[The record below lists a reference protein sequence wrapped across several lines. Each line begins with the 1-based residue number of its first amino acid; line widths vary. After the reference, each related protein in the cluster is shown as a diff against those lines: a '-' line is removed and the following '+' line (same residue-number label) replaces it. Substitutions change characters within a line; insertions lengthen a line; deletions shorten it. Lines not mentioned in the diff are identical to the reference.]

1 MESEVASGRSEGILG
16 SLGSWRRANR
26 KAKML
31 LELLGFRSAASL
43 PSHLHSAILQ
53 VLLLGPVGP
62 FSTRPASRG
71 AASVAQWS
79 GQLLPLR
86 SEGCAIQCLFA
97 AWLTKTSKWLKA
109 PRCRYVMVLA
119 VTPQPGCL
127 QKPQAASS
135 GSSSPPVTATAD
147 RRSYQ
152 PECANM
158 SAPMQKE
165 QQQQEPRFSQLLLVA
180 FKAPTQTPLGQGE
193 QQHVGVHRLQRAEP
207 SETFI
212 IDNTH
217 RAICQ
222 HVPSENGDQCIL
234 VIQGLGGRL
243 LVLGEPSLPAA
254 SPPIATT
261 GQTAGRSPLE
271 ELANLINAAAP
282 FCAPPRRSRW
292 EDLLQLFAAA
302 AISDGLGPPTTIE
315 PLTQGIV
322 QWKEEDASTKTGS
335 SRSLRAGTGHVIADC
350 PGSSEAEAFTA
361 YGQRRSLS
369 ALLIRCSLAA
379 CQAICRPLTVV
390 LRLPASLSW
399 MPAGNTGSTN
409 ETSDVLVRGCS
420 ECGFRQKDGFL
431 CTRKEC
437 SYGWSSSV
445 LSSGWG
451 NGHVAQTRNPGSSR
465 HQRTLR
471 QLIDDQ
477 QRAVAAFAVR
487 ERCSKVALVQQEH
500 QVLHQQASRA
510 LMDEQGQLFPHAR
523 RWLDSM
529 DGQLLRLCLT
539 GHKWRPPAS
548 PRS

>member
-1 MESEVASGRSEGILG
+1 MESEVALGRSEGILG

-31 LELLGFRSAASL
+31 LELLGFRSAAAL
-43 PSHLHSAILQ
+43 PSHLHSAVLH
-53 VLLLGPVGP
+53 VLLLGAVGP

-71 AASVAQWS
+71 ASSVAQWS

-86 SEGCAIQCLFA
+86 SEDCAIQCLFA

-119 VTPQPGCL
+119 VTPLPGCL
-127 QKPQAASS
+127 KKPQAASS

-147 RRSYQ
+147 RGSYQ
-152 PECANM
+152 PESANT
-158 SAPMQKE
+158 SVPMQEE
-165 QQQQEPRFSQLLLVA
+165 QQQQEPLLSQLLLVA

-193 QQHVGVHRLQRAEP
+193 QQHVHRLQRAEP

-222 HVPSENGDQCIL
+222 HVPSENGDKSIL

-254 SPPIATT
+254 SPPITST
-261 GQTAGRSPLE
+261 GQTVGRSPLE
-271 ELANLINAAAP
+271 ELANLINATAP

-302 AISDGLGPPTTIE
+302 ATSDGLGPPITIE
-315 PLTQGIV
+315 PPTQGIE
-322 QWKEEDASTKTGS
+322 QWREEDGSTKMGS
-335 SRSLRAGTGHVIADC
+335 SRSLRAGTGDFVADC
-350 PGSSEAEAFTA
+350 PGASQADVFAA
-361 YGQRRSLS
+361 YGERRSLS

-390 LRLPASLSW
+390 MRLPASLPW
-399 MPAGNTGSTN
+399 VPAGNTGRTD
-409 ETSDVLVRGCS
+409 ETSDMLVRGCS
-420 ECGFRQKDGFL
+420 ECGFRQKDGFA

-437 SYGWSSSV
+437 SYGYSSSV

-451 NGHVAQTRNPGSSR
+451 NGYVAQTRNPGSSR

-471 QLIDDQ
+471 QLIDDH

-487 ERCSKVALVQQEH
+487 ERCRKVALVQQEH